1 MRSNFVYAALIAL
14 VALPGPALAQ
24 GANSPP
30 VTENAVGNP
39 AQDTSPSER
48 LNTLFTQLKHEGDAD
63 KAKVISETIRL
74 QWRDSG
80 SPTVNLLMLQADKA
94 VADNKDMVAFDY
106 LDEVIQLDP
115 QYVEGWNQRAT
126 LNFKLGNF
134 KKSMS
139 DINRVLALE
148 PRHFG
153 AIAGMATILSNY
165 GRDELAMEAWQRFLD
180 IYPAERRAQ
189 KALGDIADKLAGS
202 RT

>member
-1 MRSNFVYAALIAL
+1 MRSNFVYAALISLA
-14 VALPGPALAQ
+14 ALPGPALAQ
-24 GANSPP
+24 GANPP
-30 VTENAVGNP
+30 AVTENAVGNP

-63 KAKVISETIRL
+63 KAKAISETIRL

>member
-1 MRSNFVYAALIAL
+1 MRSNLVYAALIAIA
-14 VALPGPALAQ
+14 ALPGPAFAQ
-24 GANSPP
+24 GANPP
-30 VTENAVGNP
+30 AVTENAAGNP

-48 LNTLFTQLKHEGDAD
+48 LNTLFSQLKHEGNAD
-63 KAKVISETIRL
+63 KAKAISETIRL

-115 QYVEGWNQRAT
+115 AYVEGWNQRAT

>member
-1 MRSNFVYAALIAL
+1 MRSNFVYATLISLA
-14 VALPGPALAQ
+14 ALPGPALAQ
-24 GANSPP
+24 GANPP
-30 VTENAVGNP
+30 AVTENAVGNP

-63 KAKVISETIRL
+63 KAKAISETIRL